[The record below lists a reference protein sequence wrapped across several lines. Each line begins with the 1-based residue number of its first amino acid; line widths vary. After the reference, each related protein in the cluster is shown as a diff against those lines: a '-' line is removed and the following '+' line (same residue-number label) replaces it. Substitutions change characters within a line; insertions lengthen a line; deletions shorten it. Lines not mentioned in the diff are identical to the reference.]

1 MNKIRRFAA
10 FALVLALMLLTVFVP
25 AVHAEETLGPDEAKH
40 SVFRVVTKDAS
51 GAVISFGS
59 TFAVGEQS
67 PVTYLLTNYHV
78 VSENESGVYIWMDQD
93 KEIKCEVA
101 MALTDRDLAIL
112 KLETPVEAEPLPLG
126 TEDMVKTGDD
136 VYALGYPTNDISNTL
151 TSYPEDVTVTKGIIS
166 KTANWNGVRYYQ
178 VDAAINQ
185 GNSGGPLLHKNGYVV
200 GVASMKMN
208 DTEGI
213 NGAIRIE
220 EALDALDSLGIR
232 VKMAVPTVAGMTQT
246 PEQFVAENLVRA
258 GTVAVLAVPVA
269 FLSKF
274 LAVLLLAAAILL
286 YRLGSMTLR
295 KKIGARRARIE
306 LELPRFVANIEKTLP
321 HSRDVLAMLESYR
334 TGAGEEFGRELDIT
348 VADMRSGNDEAA
360 LTRLEARVGSS
371 ALSDVVRGLIG
382 ILHGEDN
389 SVYWA
394 NLSLKFS
401 EAGRQNLREQAGK
414 VPKRVR
420 RLSLVLLGCFFL
432 IYIVVIGEV
441 LLNSLGGLFL

>member
-1 MNKIRRFAA
+1 MIWMMVGFCAIFAA
-10 FALVLALMLLTVFVP
+10 TGVGFLLA
-25 AVHAEETLGPDEAKH
+25 E
-40 SVFRVVTKDAS
+40 R
-51 GAVISFGS
+51 
-59 TFAVGEQS
+59 
-67 PVTYLLTNYHV
+67 
-78 VSENESGVYIWMDQD
+78 
-93 KEIKCEVA
+93 
-101 MALTDRDLAIL
+101 L
-112 KLETPVEAEPLPLG
+112 KLPSRAASRAMHSMGRNRKDKPNPLTLLMRELSGRLAGRLRLNDYRRAQLEADLR
-126 TEDMVKTGDD
+126 TGD
-136 VYALGYPTNDISNTL
+136 
-151 TSYPEDVTVTKGIIS
+151 
-166 KTANWNGVRYYQ
+166 
-178 VDAAINQ
+178 
-185 GNSGGPLLHKNGYVV
+185 
-200 GVASMKMN
+200 
-208 DTEGI
+208 
-213 NGAIRIE
+213 
-220 EALDALDSLGIR
+220 
-232 VKMAVPTVAGMTQT
+232 MTQT
-246 PEQFVAENLVRA
+246 PEQFVAENIVRA
-258 GTVAVLAVPVA
+258 GTVAVLAIPVA

-274 LAVLLLAAAILL
+274 LAVLLLVAAILL
-286 YRLGSMTLR
+286 YRLGSMALR

-334 TGAGEEFGRELDIT
+334 VGAGEEFGRELDIT

-389 SVYWA
+389 GVYWA

-420 RLSLVLLGCFFL
+420 RLLLVLLGCFFL

>member
-1 MNKIRRFAA
+1 MVWG
-10 FALVLALMLLTVFVP
+10 L
-25 AVHAEETLGPDEAKH
+25 
-40 SVFRVVTKDAS
+40 
-51 GAVISFGS
+51 VIS
-59 TFAVGEQS
+59 
-67 PVTYLLTNYHV
+67 
-78 VSENESGVYIWMDQD
+78 
-93 KEIKCEVA
+93 C
-101 MALTDRDLAIL
+101 AIL
-112 KLETPVEAEPLPLG
+112 FSCGIGFLLAERLKLPSRAASRAMHSMGRNRKDKPNPLTLLMRELSGRLAGKLRLNEYRRAQLEADLR
-126 TEDMVKTGDD
+126 TGD
-136 VYALGYPTNDISNTL
+136 
-151 TSYPEDVTVTKGIIS
+151 
-166 KTANWNGVRYYQ
+166 
-178 VDAAINQ
+178 
-185 GNSGGPLLHKNGYVV
+185 
-200 GVASMKMN
+200 
-208 DTEGI
+208 
-213 NGAIRIE
+213 
-220 EALDALDSLGIR
+220 
-232 VKMAVPTVAGMTQT
+232 MTQT
-246 PEQFVAENLVRA
+246 PEQFVAENIVRA

-274 LAVLLLAAAILL
+274 LALLLLVVAILL

>member
-1 MNKIRRFAA
+1 MVWG
-10 FALVLALMLLTVFVP
+10 LVIT
-25 AVHAEETLGPDEAKH
+25 
-40 SVFRVVTKDAS
+40 
-51 GAVISFGS
+51 
-59 TFAVGEQS
+59 
-67 PVTYLLTNYHV
+67 
-78 VSENESGVYIWMDQD
+78 
-93 KEIKCEVA
+93 C
-101 MALTDRDLAIL
+101 AIL
-112 KLETPVEAEPLPLG
+112 FSCGIGFLLAERLKLPSRAASRAMHSMGRNRKDKPNPLTLLMRELSGRLAGKLRLNNYRRAQLEADLR
-126 TEDMVKTGDD
+126 TGD
-136 VYALGYPTNDISNTL
+136 
-151 TSYPEDVTVTKGIIS
+151 
-166 KTANWNGVRYYQ
+166 
-178 VDAAINQ
+178 
-185 GNSGGPLLHKNGYVV
+185 
-200 GVASMKMN
+200 
-208 DTEGI
+208 
-213 NGAIRIE
+213 
-220 EALDALDSLGIR
+220 
-232 VKMAVPTVAGMTQT
+232 MTQT

-258 GTVAVLAVPVA
+258 GTVAVLAVPVV
-269 FLSKF
+269 FVSKF
-274 LAVLLLAAAILL
+274 LAVLLLVAAVLF

-420 RLSLVLLGCFFL
+420 RLSLVLLVCFFL

>member
-1 MNKIRRFAA
+1 MVWMMVGFCAVFAA
-10 FALVLALMLLTVFVP
+10 TGIGFLLA
-25 AVHAEETLGPDEAKH
+25 E
-40 SVFRVVTKDAS
+40 R
-51 GAVISFGS
+51 
-59 TFAVGEQS
+59 
-67 PVTYLLTNYHV
+67 
-78 VSENESGVYIWMDQD
+78 
-93 KEIKCEVA
+93 
-101 MALTDRDLAIL
+101 L
-112 KLETPVEAEPLPLG
+112 KLPSRAASRAMHSMGRNRKDKPNPLTLLMRELSGRLAGKLRLNDYRRAQLEADLR
-126 TEDMVKTGDD
+126 TGD
-136 VYALGYPTNDISNTL
+136 
-151 TSYPEDVTVTKGIIS
+151 
-166 KTANWNGVRYYQ
+166 
-178 VDAAINQ
+178 
-185 GNSGGPLLHKNGYVV
+185 
-200 GVASMKMN
+200 
-208 DTEGI
+208 
-213 NGAIRIE
+213 
-220 EALDALDSLGIR
+220 
-232 VKMAVPTVAGMTQT
+232 MTQT
-246 PEQFVAENLVRA
+246 PEQFVAENIVRA

-334 TGAGEEFGRELDIT
+334 AGAGEEFGRELDIT

-371 ALSDVVRGLIG
+371 SLSDVVRGLIG

-414 VPKRVR
+414 IPKRVR

>member
-1 MNKIRRFAA
+1 MIWMMVGFCAVFAA
-10 FALVLALMLLTVFVP
+10 TGIGFLLA
-25 AVHAEETLGPDEAKH
+25 E
-40 SVFRVVTKDAS
+40 R
-51 GAVISFGS
+51 
-59 TFAVGEQS
+59 
-67 PVTYLLTNYHV
+67 
-78 VSENESGVYIWMDQD
+78 
-93 KEIKCEVA
+93 
-101 MALTDRDLAIL
+101 L
-112 KLETPVEAEPLPLG
+112 KLPSRAASRAMHSMGRNRKDKPNPLTLLMRELSGRLAGKLRLNEYRRAQLEADLR
-126 TEDMVKTGDD
+126 TGD
-136 VYALGYPTNDISNTL
+136 
-151 TSYPEDVTVTKGIIS
+151 
-166 KTANWNGVRYYQ
+166 
-178 VDAAINQ
+178 
-185 GNSGGPLLHKNGYVV
+185 
-200 GVASMKMN
+200 
-208 DTEGI
+208 
-213 NGAIRIE
+213 
-220 EALDALDSLGIR
+220 
-232 VKMAVPTVAGMTQT
+232 MTQT
-246 PEQFVAENLVRA
+246 PDQFVAENIVRA
-258 GTVAVLAVPVA
+258 GTVAVLAVPVV
-269 FLSKF
+269 FVSKF
-274 LAVLLLAAAILL
+274 LAVLLLVAAVLF

>member
-1 MNKIRRFAA
+1 MIWMMVGFCAIFAA
-10 FALVLALMLLTVFVP
+10 TGIGFLLA
-25 AVHAEETLGPDEAKH
+25 E
-40 SVFRVVTKDAS
+40 R
-51 GAVISFGS
+51 
-59 TFAVGEQS
+59 
-67 PVTYLLTNYHV
+67 
-78 VSENESGVYIWMDQD
+78 
-93 KEIKCEVA
+93 
-101 MALTDRDLAIL
+101 L
-112 KLETPVEAEPLPLG
+112 KLPSRAASRAMHSMGRNRKDKPNPLTLLMRELSGRLAGKLRLNEYRRAQLEADLR
-126 TEDMVKTGDD
+126 TGD
-136 VYALGYPTNDISNTL
+136 
-151 TSYPEDVTVTKGIIS
+151 
-166 KTANWNGVRYYQ
+166 
-178 VDAAINQ
+178 
-185 GNSGGPLLHKNGYVV
+185 
-200 GVASMKMN
+200 
-208 DTEGI
+208 
-213 NGAIRIE
+213 
-220 EALDALDSLGIR
+220 
-232 VKMAVPTVAGMTQT
+232 MTQT
-246 PEQFVAENLVRA
+246 PEQFVAENIVRA
-258 GTVAVLAVPVA
+258 GMVAVLAVPVA

-274 LAVLLLAAAILL
+274 LALLLLVVAILL

-295 KKIGARRARIE
+295 KKIGARRTRIE

>member
-1 MNKIRRFAA
+1 MIWMMVGFCAVFAA
-10 FALVLALMLLTVFVP
+10 TGIGFLLA
-25 AVHAEETLGPDEAKH
+25 E
-40 SVFRVVTKDAS
+40 R
-51 GAVISFGS
+51 
-59 TFAVGEQS
+59 
-67 PVTYLLTNYHV
+67 
-78 VSENESGVYIWMDQD
+78 
-93 KEIKCEVA
+93 
-101 MALTDRDLAIL
+101 L
-112 KLETPVEAEPLPLG
+112 KLPSRAASRAMHSMGRNRKDEPNPLTLLMRELSGRLAGRLHLNEYRRAQLEADLR
-126 TEDMVKTGDD
+126 TGD
-136 VYALGYPTNDISNTL
+136 
-151 TSYPEDVTVTKGIIS
+151 
-166 KTANWNGVRYYQ
+166 
-178 VDAAINQ
+178 
-185 GNSGGPLLHKNGYVV
+185 
-200 GVASMKMN
+200 
-208 DTEGI
+208 
-213 NGAIRIE
+213 
-220 EALDALDSLGIR
+220 
-232 VKMAVPTVAGMTQT
+232 MTQT
-246 PEQFVAENLVRA
+246 PEQFVAENIVRA

-269 FLSKF
+269 FVSKF
-274 LAVLLLAAAILL
+274 LAVLLLVAAVLL

-295 KKIGARRARIE
+295 KKIGARRTRIE
-306 LELPRFVANIEKTLP
+306 LELPRFVANVEKTLP
-321 HSRDVLAMLESYR
+321 HSRDVLAMLEGYR
-334 TGAGEEFGRELDIT
+334 TGAGAEFGRELDIT

>member
-1 MNKIRRFAA
+1 MVWMMVGFCAIFAA
-10 FALVLALMLLTVFVP
+10 TGIGFLLA
-25 AVHAEETLGPDEAKH
+25 E
-40 SVFRVVTKDAS
+40 R
-51 GAVISFGS
+51 
-59 TFAVGEQS
+59 
-67 PVTYLLTNYHV
+67 
-78 VSENESGVYIWMDQD
+78 
-93 KEIKCEVA
+93 
-101 MALTDRDLAIL
+101 L
-112 KLETPVEAEPLPLG
+112 KLPSRAASRAMHSMGRNRKDKPNPLTLLMRELSRRLAGKLRLNDYRRAQLEADLR
-126 TEDMVKTGDD
+126 TGD
-136 VYALGYPTNDISNTL
+136 
-151 TSYPEDVTVTKGIIS
+151 
-166 KTANWNGVRYYQ
+166 
-178 VDAAINQ
+178 
-185 GNSGGPLLHKNGYVV
+185 
-200 GVASMKMN
+200 MM
-208 DTEGI
+208 
-213 NGAIRIE
+213 
-220 EALDALDSLGIR
+220 
-232 VKMAVPTVAGMTQT
+232 QT
-246 PEQFVAENLVRA
+246 PEQFVAENIVRA

-274 LAVLLLAAAILL
+274 LALLLLVVAILL

-334 TGAGEEFGRELDIT
+334 AGAGEEFGRELDIT

-414 VPKRVR
+414 VPKRVC
-420 RLSLVLLGCFFL
+420 LLLFVFLGFYFVWCIFFDSL
-432 IYIVVIGEV
+432 IPIK
-441 LLNSLGGLFL
+441 

>member
-1 MNKIRRFAA
+1 MIWMMVGFCAVFAA
-10 FALVLALMLLTVFVP
+10 TGIGFLLA
-25 AVHAEETLGPDEAKH
+25 E
-40 SVFRVVTKDAS
+40 R
-51 GAVISFGS
+51 
-59 TFAVGEQS
+59 
-67 PVTYLLTNYHV
+67 
-78 VSENESGVYIWMDQD
+78 
-93 KEIKCEVA
+93 
-101 MALTDRDLAIL
+101 L
-112 KLETPVEAEPLPLG
+112 KLPSRAASRAMHSMGRNRKDKPNPLTLLMRELSGRLAGKLRLNEYRRAQLEADLR
-126 TEDMVKTGDD
+126 TGD
-136 VYALGYPTNDISNTL
+136 
-151 TSYPEDVTVTKGIIS
+151 
-166 KTANWNGVRYYQ
+166 
-178 VDAAINQ
+178 
-185 GNSGGPLLHKNGYVV
+185 
-200 GVASMKMN
+200 
-208 DTEGI
+208 
-213 NGAIRIE
+213 
-220 EALDALDSLGIR
+220 
-232 VKMAVPTVAGMTQT
+232 MTQT
-246 PEQFVAENLVRA
+246 PEQFVAENIVRA
-258 GTVAVLAVPVA
+258 GMVAVLAVPVA

-274 LAVLLLAAAILL
+274 LALLLLVVAILL

-295 KKIGARRARIE
+295 KKIGARRALIE

-334 TGAGEEFGRELDIT
+334 VGAGEEFGRELDIT
-348 VADMRSGNDEAA
+348 IADMRSGNDEAA

-401 EAGRQNLREQAGK
+401 EAGRQNLREQAGI

>member
-1 MNKIRRFAA
+1 MVWMMVGFCAVFAA
-10 FALVLALMLLTVFVP
+10 TGIGFLLA
-25 AVHAEETLGPDEAKH
+25 E
-40 SVFRVVTKDAS
+40 R
-51 GAVISFGS
+51 
-59 TFAVGEQS
+59 
-67 PVTYLLTNYHV
+67 
-78 VSENESGVYIWMDQD
+78 
-93 KEIKCEVA
+93 
-101 MALTDRDLAIL
+101 L
-112 KLETPVEAEPLPLG
+112 KLPSRAAARAMHSMGRNRKDKPNPLTLLMRELSGRLAGKLRLNDYRRAQLEADLR
-126 TEDMVKTGDD
+126 TGD
-136 VYALGYPTNDISNTL
+136 
-151 TSYPEDVTVTKGIIS
+151 
-166 KTANWNGVRYYQ
+166 
-178 VDAAINQ
+178 
-185 GNSGGPLLHKNGYVV
+185 
-200 GVASMKMN
+200 
-208 DTEGI
+208 
-213 NGAIRIE
+213 
-220 EALDALDSLGIR
+220 
-232 VKMAVPTVAGMTQT
+232 MTQT
-246 PEQFVAENLVRA
+246 PEQFVAENIVRA

-274 LAVLLLAAAILL
+274 LAVLLLVTAILL

>member
-1 MNKIRRFAA
+1 MVWG
-10 FALVLALMLLTVFVP
+10 LVIT
-25 AVHAEETLGPDEAKH
+25 
-40 SVFRVVTKDAS
+40 
-51 GAVISFGS
+51 
-59 TFAVGEQS
+59 
-67 PVTYLLTNYHV
+67 
-78 VSENESGVYIWMDQD
+78 
-93 KEIKCEVA
+93 C
-101 MALTDRDLAIL
+101 AIL
-112 KLETPVEAEPLPLG
+112 FSCGIGFLLAERLKLPSRAASRAMHSMGRNRKDKPNPLTLLMRELSGRLAGKLRLNDYRRAQLEADLR
-126 TEDMVKTGDD
+126 TGD
-136 VYALGYPTNDISNTL
+136 
-151 TSYPEDVTVTKGIIS
+151 
-166 KTANWNGVRYYQ
+166 
-178 VDAAINQ
+178 
-185 GNSGGPLLHKNGYVV
+185 
-200 GVASMKMN
+200 
-208 DTEGI
+208 
-213 NGAIRIE
+213 
-220 EALDALDSLGIR
+220 
-232 VKMAVPTVAGMTQT
+232 MTQT
-246 PEQFVAENLVRA
+246 PEQFVAENIVRA

-269 FLSKF
+269 FVSKF
-274 LAVLLLAAAILL
+274 LAVLLLVAAVLF

-334 TGAGEEFGRELDIT
+334 AGAGEEFGRELDIT

-382 ILHGEDN
+382 ILHGEDI
-389 SVYWA
+389 SVYWV

>member
-1 MNKIRRFAA
+1 MIWMMVGFCAIFAA
-10 FALVLALMLLTVFVP
+10 TGIGFLLA
-25 AVHAEETLGPDEAKH
+25 E
-40 SVFRVVTKDAS
+40 R
-51 GAVISFGS
+51 
-59 TFAVGEQS
+59 
-67 PVTYLLTNYHV
+67 
-78 VSENESGVYIWMDQD
+78 
-93 KEIKCEVA
+93 
-101 MALTDRDLAIL
+101 L
-112 KLETPVEAEPLPLG
+112 KLPSRAASRAMHSMGRSRKDKPNPLTLLMRELSGRLAGKLRLNDYRRAQLEADLR
-126 TEDMVKTGDD
+126 TGD
-136 VYALGYPTNDISNTL
+136 
-151 TSYPEDVTVTKGIIS
+151 
-166 KTANWNGVRYYQ
+166 
-178 VDAAINQ
+178 
-185 GNSGGPLLHKNGYVV
+185 
-200 GVASMKMN
+200 MM
-208 DTEGI
+208 
-213 NGAIRIE
+213 
-220 EALDALDSLGIR
+220 
-232 VKMAVPTVAGMTQT
+232 QT
-246 PEQFVAENLVRA
+246 PEQFVAENIVRA
-258 GTVAVLAVPVA
+258 GMVAVLAVPVA
-269 FLSKF
+269 FVSKF
-274 LAVLLLAAAILL
+274 LAVLLLVAAVLF

-295 KKIGARRARIE
+295 KKIGARRTRIE

>member
-1 MNKIRRFAA
+1 MVWG
-10 FALVLALMLLTVFVP
+10 LVIT
-25 AVHAEETLGPDEAKH
+25 
-40 SVFRVVTKDAS
+40 
-51 GAVISFGS
+51 
-59 TFAVGEQS
+59 
-67 PVTYLLTNYHV
+67 
-78 VSENESGVYIWMDQD
+78 
-93 KEIKCEVA
+93 C
-101 MALTDRDLAIL
+101 AIL
-112 KLETPVEAEPLPLG
+112 FSCGIGFLLAERLKLPSRAASRAMHSMGRNRKDKPNPLTLLMRELSGRLAGKLRLNDYRRAQLEADLR
-126 TEDMVKTGDD
+126 TGD
-136 VYALGYPTNDISNTL
+136 
-151 TSYPEDVTVTKGIIS
+151 
-166 KTANWNGVRYYQ
+166 
-178 VDAAINQ
+178 
-185 GNSGGPLLHKNGYVV
+185 
-200 GVASMKMN
+200 MM
-208 DTEGI
+208 
-213 NGAIRIE
+213 
-220 EALDALDSLGIR
+220 
-232 VKMAVPTVAGMTQT
+232 QT
-246 PEQFVAENLVRA
+246 PEQFVAENIVRA
-258 GTVAVLAVPVA
+258 GTVAVLAIPVA
-269 FLSKF
+269 FVSKF
-274 LAVLLLAAAILL
+274 LAVLLLVAAVLF

-389 SVYWA
+389 GVYWA

>member
-1 MNKIRRFAA
+1 MIWMMVGFCAVFAA
-10 FALVLALMLLTVFVP
+10 TGIGFLLA
-25 AVHAEETLGPDEAKH
+25 E
-40 SVFRVVTKDAS
+40 R
-51 GAVISFGS
+51 
-59 TFAVGEQS
+59 
-67 PVTYLLTNYHV
+67 
-78 VSENESGVYIWMDQD
+78 
-93 KEIKCEVA
+93 
-101 MALTDRDLAIL
+101 L
-112 KLETPVEAEPLPLG
+112 KLPSRAASRAMHSMGRNRKDKPNPLTLLMRELSGRLAGKLRLNDYRRAQLEADLR
-126 TEDMVKTGDD
+126 TGD
-136 VYALGYPTNDISNTL
+136 
-151 TSYPEDVTVTKGIIS
+151 
-166 KTANWNGVRYYQ
+166 
-178 VDAAINQ
+178 
-185 GNSGGPLLHKNGYVV
+185 
-200 GVASMKMN
+200 
-208 DTEGI
+208 
-213 NGAIRIE
+213 
-220 EALDALDSLGIR
+220 
-232 VKMAVPTVAGMTQT
+232 MTQT
-246 PEQFVAENLVRA
+246 PEQFVAENIVRA
-258 GTVAVLAVPVA
+258 GMVAVLAVPVA

-274 LAVLLLAAAILL
+274 LALLLLVVAILL

-334 TGAGEEFGRELDIT
+334 AGAGEEFGRELDIT

-389 SVYWA
+389 GVYWA

>member
-1 MNKIRRFAA
+1 MVWIMVGVCAVFAA
-10 FALVLALMLLTVFVP
+10 TGIGFLLA
-25 AVHAEETLGPDEAKH
+25 E
-40 SVFRVVTKDAS
+40 R
-51 GAVISFGS
+51 
-59 TFAVGEQS
+59 
-67 PVTYLLTNYHV
+67 
-78 VSENESGVYIWMDQD
+78 
-93 KEIKCEVA
+93 
-101 MALTDRDLAIL
+101 L
-112 KLETPVEAEPLPLG
+112 KLPSRAASRAMHSMGRNRKDKPNPLTLLMRELSGRLAGKLRLNDYRRAQLEADLR
-126 TEDMVKTGDD
+126 TGDM
-136 VYALGYPTNDISNTL
+136 I
-151 TSYPEDVTVTKGIIS
+151 
-166 KTANWNGVRYYQ
+166 
-178 VDAAINQ
+178 
-185 GNSGGPLLHKNGYVV
+185 
-200 GVASMKMN
+200 
-208 DTEGI
+208 
-213 NGAIRIE
+213 
-220 EALDALDSLGIR
+220 
-232 VKMAVPTVAGMTQT
+232 QT
-246 PEQFVAENLVRA
+246 PEQFVAENIVRA

-274 LAVLLLAAAILL
+274 LAVLLLIAAILL
-286 YRLGSMTLR
+286 YRLGSLTLR
-295 KKIGARRARIE
+295 KKIGARRVRIE

-420 RLSLVLLGCFFL
+420 RLSLILLGCFFL

>member
-1 MNKIRRFAA
+1 MIWMMVGFCAVFAA
-10 FALVLALMLLTVFVP
+10 TGIGFLLA
-25 AVHAEETLGPDEAKH
+25 E
-40 SVFRVVTKDAS
+40 R
-51 GAVISFGS
+51 
-59 TFAVGEQS
+59 
-67 PVTYLLTNYHV
+67 
-78 VSENESGVYIWMDQD
+78 
-93 KEIKCEVA
+93 
-101 MALTDRDLAIL
+101 L
-112 KLETPVEAEPLPLG
+112 KLPSRAASRAMHSMGRNRRDKPNPLTLLMRELSGRLAGKLRLNEYRRAQLEADLR
-126 TEDMVKTGDD
+126 TGD
-136 VYALGYPTNDISNTL
+136 
-151 TSYPEDVTVTKGIIS
+151 
-166 KTANWNGVRYYQ
+166 
-178 VDAAINQ
+178 
-185 GNSGGPLLHKNGYVV
+185 
-200 GVASMKMN
+200 
-208 DTEGI
+208 
-213 NGAIRIE
+213 
-220 EALDALDSLGIR
+220 
-232 VKMAVPTVAGMTQT
+232 MTQT
-246 PEQFVAENLVRA
+246 PEQFVAENIVRA
-258 GTVAVLAVPVA
+258 GTVAVLAVSVA

-274 LAVLLLAAAILL
+274 LALLLLVVAILL

-334 TGAGEEFGRELDIT
+334 AGAGEEFGRELDIT

>member
-1 MNKIRRFAA
+1 MIWMMVGFCAIFAA
-10 FALVLALMLLTVFVP
+10 TGIGFLLA
-25 AVHAEETLGPDEAKH
+25 E
-40 SVFRVVTKDAS
+40 R
-51 GAVISFGS
+51 
-59 TFAVGEQS
+59 
-67 PVTYLLTNYHV
+67 
-78 VSENESGVYIWMDQD
+78 
-93 KEIKCEVA
+93 
-101 MALTDRDLAIL
+101 L
-112 KLETPVEAEPLPLG
+112 KLPSRAASRAMHSMGRNRKDKPNPLTLLMRELSGRLAGKLRLNEYRRAQLEADLR
-126 TEDMVKTGDD
+126 TGD
-136 VYALGYPTNDISNTL
+136 
-151 TSYPEDVTVTKGIIS
+151 
-166 KTANWNGVRYYQ
+166 
-178 VDAAINQ
+178 
-185 GNSGGPLLHKNGYVV
+185 
-200 GVASMKMN
+200 
-208 DTEGI
+208 
-213 NGAIRIE
+213 
-220 EALDALDSLGIR
+220 
-232 VKMAVPTVAGMTQT
+232 MTQT
-246 PEQFVAENLVRA
+246 PEQFVAENIVRA
-258 GTVAVLAVPVA
+258 GIVAVLAVPVA
-269 FLSKF
+269 FASKF
-274 LAVLLLAAAILL
+274 LAVLLLVAAVLL

-334 TGAGEEFGRELDIT
+334 VGAGEEFGRELDIT
-348 VADMRSGNDEAA
+348 IADMRSGNDEAA

>member
-1 MNKIRRFAA
+1 MVWG
-10 FALVLALMLLTVFVP
+10 L
-25 AVHAEETLGPDEAKH
+25 
-40 SVFRVVTKDAS
+40 
-51 GAVISFGS
+51 VIS
-59 TFAVGEQS
+59 
-67 PVTYLLTNYHV
+67 
-78 VSENESGVYIWMDQD
+78 
-93 KEIKCEVA
+93 C
-101 MALTDRDLAIL
+101 AIL
-112 KLETPVEAEPLPLG
+112 FSCGIGFLLAERLKLPSRAASRAMHSMGRNRKDKPNPLTLLMRELSGRLAGKLRLNDYRRAQLEADLR
-126 TEDMVKTGDD
+126 TGD
-136 VYALGYPTNDISNTL
+136 
-151 TSYPEDVTVTKGIIS
+151 
-166 KTANWNGVRYYQ
+166 
-178 VDAAINQ
+178 
-185 GNSGGPLLHKNGYVV
+185 
-200 GVASMKMN
+200 
-208 DTEGI
+208 
-213 NGAIRIE
+213 
-220 EALDALDSLGIR
+220 
-232 VKMAVPTVAGMTQT
+232 MTQT
-246 PEQFVAENLVRA
+246 PEQFVAENIVRA
-258 GTVAVLAVPVA
+258 GTVAVLAVPVV
-269 FLSKF
+269 FVSKF
-274 LAVLLLAAAILL
+274 LAVLLLVAAVLL

>member
-1 MNKIRRFAA
+1 MIWMMVGFCAVFAA
-10 FALVLALMLLTVFVP
+10 TGIGFLLA
-25 AVHAEETLGPDEAKH
+25 E
-40 SVFRVVTKDAS
+40 R
-51 GAVISFGS
+51 
-59 TFAVGEQS
+59 
-67 PVTYLLTNYHV
+67 
-78 VSENESGVYIWMDQD
+78 
-93 KEIKCEVA
+93 
-101 MALTDRDLAIL
+101 L
-112 KLETPVEAEPLPLG
+112 KLPSRAASRAMHSMGRNRKDKPNPLTLLMRELSGRLAGKLRLNDYRRAQLEADLR
-126 TEDMVKTGDD
+126 TGD
-136 VYALGYPTNDISNTL
+136 
-151 TSYPEDVTVTKGIIS
+151 
-166 KTANWNGVRYYQ
+166 
-178 VDAAINQ
+178 
-185 GNSGGPLLHKNGYVV
+185 
-200 GVASMKMN
+200 
-208 DTEGI
+208 
-213 NGAIRIE
+213 
-220 EALDALDSLGIR
+220 
-232 VKMAVPTVAGMTQT
+232 MTQT
-246 PEQFVAENLVRA
+246 PEQFVAENIVRA
-258 GTVAVLAVPVA
+258 GTVAVLAVPVM

-274 LAVLLLAAAILL
+274 LALLLLVVAILL

-334 TGAGEEFGRELDIT
+334 VGAGEEFGRELDIT
-348 VADMRSGNDEAA
+348 VAGMRSGNDEAA

>member
-1 MNKIRRFAA
+1 MIWMMVGFCAVFAA
-10 FALVLALMLLTVFVP
+10 TGIGFLLA
-25 AVHAEETLGPDEAKH
+25 E
-40 SVFRVVTKDAS
+40 R
-51 GAVISFGS
+51 
-59 TFAVGEQS
+59 
-67 PVTYLLTNYHV
+67 
-78 VSENESGVYIWMDQD
+78 
-93 KEIKCEVA
+93 
-101 MALTDRDLAIL
+101 L
-112 KLETPVEAEPLPLG
+112 KLPSRAASRAMHSMGRNRKDKPNPLTLLMRELSGRLAGKLRLNDYRRAQLEADLR
-126 TEDMVKTGDD
+126 TGD
-136 VYALGYPTNDISNTL
+136 
-151 TSYPEDVTVTKGIIS
+151 
-166 KTANWNGVRYYQ
+166 
-178 VDAAINQ
+178 
-185 GNSGGPLLHKNGYVV
+185 
-200 GVASMKMN
+200 MM
-208 DTEGI
+208 
-213 NGAIRIE
+213 
-220 EALDALDSLGIR
+220 
-232 VKMAVPTVAGMTQT
+232 QT
-246 PEQFVAENLVRA
+246 PEQFVAENIVRA

-269 FLSKF
+269 FVSKF
-274 LAVLLLAAAILL
+274 FSVLLLVAAVLL

-389 SVYWA
+389 GVYWA

-432 IYIVVIGEV
+432 IYVVVIGEV

>member
-1 MNKIRRFAA
+1 MVWG
-10 FALVLALMLLTVFVP
+10 LVIT
-25 AVHAEETLGPDEAKH
+25 
-40 SVFRVVTKDAS
+40 
-51 GAVISFGS
+51 
-59 TFAVGEQS
+59 
-67 PVTYLLTNYHV
+67 
-78 VSENESGVYIWMDQD
+78 
-93 KEIKCEVA
+93 C
-101 MALTDRDLAIL
+101 AIL
-112 KLETPVEAEPLPLG
+112 FSCGIGFLLAERLKLPSRAASRAMHSMGRNRKDKPNPLTLLMRELSGRLAGKLRLNEYRRAQLEADLR
-126 TEDMVKTGDD
+126 TGD
-136 VYALGYPTNDISNTL
+136 
-151 TSYPEDVTVTKGIIS
+151 
-166 KTANWNGVRYYQ
+166 
-178 VDAAINQ
+178 
-185 GNSGGPLLHKNGYVV
+185 
-200 GVASMKMN
+200 
-208 DTEGI
+208 
-213 NGAIRIE
+213 
-220 EALDALDSLGIR
+220 
-232 VKMAVPTVAGMTQT
+232 MTQT
-246 PEQFVAENLVRA
+246 PEQFVAENIVRT

-269 FLSKF
+269 FVSKF
-274 LAVLLLAAAILL
+274 LAVLLLIAAVLF

-334 TGAGEEFGRELDIT
+334 TGAGDEFGRELDIT

-414 VPKRVR
+414 IPKRVR

>member
-1 MNKIRRFAA
+1 MIWMMVGFCAIFAA
-10 FALVLALMLLTVFVP
+10 TGVCFLLA
-25 AVHAEETLGPDEAKH
+25 E
-40 SVFRVVTKDAS
+40 R
-51 GAVISFGS
+51 
-59 TFAVGEQS
+59 
-67 PVTYLLTNYHV
+67 
-78 VSENESGVYIWMDQD
+78 
-93 KEIKCEVA
+93 
-101 MALTDRDLAIL
+101 L
-112 KLETPVEAEPLPLG
+112 KLPSRAASRAMHSMGRNRKDKPNPLTLLMRELSGRLAGKLRLNDYRRAQLEADLR
-126 TEDMVKTGDD
+126 TGD
-136 VYALGYPTNDISNTL
+136 
-151 TSYPEDVTVTKGIIS
+151 
-166 KTANWNGVRYYQ
+166 
-178 VDAAINQ
+178 
-185 GNSGGPLLHKNGYVV
+185 
-200 GVASMKMN
+200 
-208 DTEGI
+208 
-213 NGAIRIE
+213 
-220 EALDALDSLGIR
+220 
-232 VKMAVPTVAGMTQT
+232 MTQT
-246 PEQFVAENLVRA
+246 PEQFVAENIVRA
-258 GTVAVLAVPVA
+258 GMVAVLAVPVA

-274 LAVLLLAAAILL
+274 LAVLLLVAAILL

>member
-1 MNKIRRFAA
+1 MIWMMVGFCAIFAA
-10 FALVLALMLLTVFVP
+10 TGIGFLLA
-25 AVHAEETLGPDEAKH
+25 E
-40 SVFRVVTKDAS
+40 R
-51 GAVISFGS
+51 
-59 TFAVGEQS
+59 
-67 PVTYLLTNYHV
+67 
-78 VSENESGVYIWMDQD
+78 
-93 KEIKCEVA
+93 
-101 MALTDRDLAIL
+101 L
-112 KLETPVEAEPLPLG
+112 KLPSRAASRAMHSMGRNRKDKPNPLTLLMRELSGRLAGKLRLNDYRRAQLEADLR
-126 TEDMVKTGDD
+126 TGD
-136 VYALGYPTNDISNTL
+136 
-151 TSYPEDVTVTKGIIS
+151 
-166 KTANWNGVRYYQ
+166 
-178 VDAAINQ
+178 
-185 GNSGGPLLHKNGYVV
+185 
-200 GVASMKMN
+200 
-208 DTEGI
+208 
-213 NGAIRIE
+213 
-220 EALDALDSLGIR
+220 
-232 VKMAVPTVAGMTQT
+232 MTQT
-246 PEQFVAENLVRA
+246 PEQFVAENIVRA
-258 GTVAVLAVPVA
+258 GTVAVLAVPVV
-269 FLSKF
+269 FVSKL
-274 LAVLLLAAAILL
+274 LAVLLLVAAVLF

-334 TGAGEEFGRELDIT
+334 AGAGEEFGRELDIT

-389 SVYWA
+389 GVYWA

>member
-1 MNKIRRFAA
+1 MVWG
-10 FALVLALMLLTVFVP
+10 LVITCAILFSC
-25 AVHAEETLGPDEAKH
+25 G
-40 SVFRVVTKDAS
+40 
-51 GAVISFGS
+51 ISF
-59 TFAVGEQS
+59 
-67 PVTYLLTNYHV
+67 LLA
-78 VSENESGVYIWMDQD
+78 E
-93 KEIKCEVA
+93 
-101 MALTDRDLAIL
+101 RL
-112 KLETPVEAEPLPLG
+112 KLPSRAASRAMHSMGRNRKDKPNPLTLLMRELSGRLAGKLRLNDYRRAQLEADLR
-126 TEDMVKTGDD
+126 TGD
-136 VYALGYPTNDISNTL
+136 
-151 TSYPEDVTVTKGIIS
+151 
-166 KTANWNGVRYYQ
+166 
-178 VDAAINQ
+178 
-185 GNSGGPLLHKNGYVV
+185 
-200 GVASMKMN
+200 
-208 DTEGI
+208 
-213 NGAIRIE
+213 
-220 EALDALDSLGIR
+220 
-232 VKMAVPTVAGMTQT
+232 MTQT

-258 GTVAVLAVPVA
+258 GTVAVLAIPVA
-269 FLSKF
+269 FVSKF
-274 LAVLLLAAAILL
+274 LAVLLLVAAVLF

-295 KKIGARRARIE
+295 KKIGARRVRIE

-334 TGAGEEFGRELDIT
+334 VGAGEEFGRELDIT

>member
-1 MNKIRRFAA
+1 MIWMMIGFCAIFAA
-10 FALVLALMLLTVFVP
+10 TGIGFLLA
-25 AVHAEETLGPDEAKH
+25 E
-40 SVFRVVTKDAS
+40 R
-51 GAVISFGS
+51 
-59 TFAVGEQS
+59 
-67 PVTYLLTNYHV
+67 
-78 VSENESGVYIWMDQD
+78 
-93 KEIKCEVA
+93 
-101 MALTDRDLAIL
+101 L
-112 KLETPVEAEPLPLG
+112 KLPSRAASRAMHSMGRNRKDKPNPLTLLMRELSGRLAGKLRLNDYRRAQLEADLR
-126 TEDMVKTGDD
+126 TGD
-136 VYALGYPTNDISNTL
+136 
-151 TSYPEDVTVTKGIIS
+151 
-166 KTANWNGVRYYQ
+166 
-178 VDAAINQ
+178 
-185 GNSGGPLLHKNGYVV
+185 
-200 GVASMKMN
+200 
-208 DTEGI
+208 
-213 NGAIRIE
+213 
-220 EALDALDSLGIR
+220 
-232 VKMAVPTVAGMTQT
+232 MTQT
-246 PEQFVAENLVRA
+246 SEQFVAENIVRA
-258 GTVAVLAVPVA
+258 GTVAVLAIPVA
-269 FLSKF
+269 FVSKF
-274 LAVLLLAAAILL
+274 MAVLLLIAAVLF

-334 TGAGEEFGRELDIT
+334 VGAGEEFGRELDIT

-389 SVYWA
+389 GVYWA

>member
-1 MNKIRRFAA
+1 MVWMMVGFCAIFAA
-10 FALVLALMLLTVFVP
+10 TGIGFLLA
-25 AVHAEETLGPDEAKH
+25 E
-40 SVFRVVTKDAS
+40 R
-51 GAVISFGS
+51 
-59 TFAVGEQS
+59 
-67 PVTYLLTNYHV
+67 
-78 VSENESGVYIWMDQD
+78 
-93 KEIKCEVA
+93 
-101 MALTDRDLAIL
+101 L
-112 KLETPVEAEPLPLG
+112 KLPSRAASRAMHSMGRNRKDKPNPLTLLMRELSGRLAGKLRLNDYRRAQLEADLR
-126 TEDMVKTGDD
+126 TGD
-136 VYALGYPTNDISNTL
+136 
-151 TSYPEDVTVTKGIIS
+151 
-166 KTANWNGVRYYQ
+166 
-178 VDAAINQ
+178 
-185 GNSGGPLLHKNGYVV
+185 
-200 GVASMKMN
+200 
-208 DTEGI
+208 
-213 NGAIRIE
+213 
-220 EALDALDSLGIR
+220 
-232 VKMAVPTVAGMTQT
+232 MTQT
-246 PEQFVAENLVRA
+246 PEQFVAENIVRA

-269 FLSKF
+269 LLSKF

>member
-1 MNKIRRFAA
+1 MVWG
-10 FALVLALMLLTVFVP
+10 L
-25 AVHAEETLGPDEAKH
+25 
-40 SVFRVVTKDAS
+40 
-51 GAVISFGS
+51 VIS
-59 TFAVGEQS
+59 
-67 PVTYLLTNYHV
+67 
-78 VSENESGVYIWMDQD
+78 
-93 KEIKCEVA
+93 C
-101 MALTDRDLAIL
+101 AIL
-112 KLETPVEAEPLPLG
+112 FSCGIGFLLAERLKLPSRSASRAMHSMGRNRKDKPNPLTLLMRELSGRLAGKLRLNEYRRAQLEADLR
-126 TEDMVKTGDD
+126 TGD
-136 VYALGYPTNDISNTL
+136 
-151 TSYPEDVTVTKGIIS
+151 
-166 KTANWNGVRYYQ
+166 
-178 VDAAINQ
+178 
-185 GNSGGPLLHKNGYVV
+185 
-200 GVASMKMN
+200 MM
-208 DTEGI
+208 
-213 NGAIRIE
+213 
-220 EALDALDSLGIR
+220 
-232 VKMAVPTVAGMTQT
+232 QT
-246 PEQFVAENLVRA
+246 PEQFVAENIVRA
-258 GTVAVLAVPVA
+258 GTVAVLAIPVA
-269 FLSKF
+269 FVSKF
-274 LAVLLLAAAILL
+274 LAVLLLVAAVLL

-295 KKIGARRARIE
+295 KKIGARRTRIE

-334 TGAGEEFGRELDIT
+334 AGAGEEFGRELDIT

>member
-1 MNKIRRFAA
+1 MIWMMVSFCAVFAA
-10 FALVLALMLLTVFVP
+10 TGIGFLLA
-25 AVHAEETLGPDEAKH
+25 E
-40 SVFRVVTKDAS
+40 R
-51 GAVISFGS
+51 
-59 TFAVGEQS
+59 
-67 PVTYLLTNYHV
+67 
-78 VSENESGVYIWMDQD
+78 
-93 KEIKCEVA
+93 
-101 MALTDRDLAIL
+101 L
-112 KLETPVEAEPLPLG
+112 KLPSRAASRAMHSMGRNRKDKPNPLTLLMRELSGRLAGKLRLNEYRRAQLEADLR
-126 TEDMVKTGDD
+126 TGD
-136 VYALGYPTNDISNTL
+136 
-151 TSYPEDVTVTKGIIS
+151 
-166 KTANWNGVRYYQ
+166 
-178 VDAAINQ
+178 
-185 GNSGGPLLHKNGYVV
+185 
-200 GVASMKMN
+200 
-208 DTEGI
+208 
-213 NGAIRIE
+213 
-220 EALDALDSLGIR
+220 
-232 VKMAVPTVAGMTQT
+232 MTQT
-246 PEQFVAENLVRA
+246 PEQFVAENIVRA
-258 GTVAVLAVPVA
+258 GTVAVLAVPVV
-269 FLSKF
+269 FVSKF
-274 LAVLLLAAAILL
+274 LAVLLLVAAVLF

>member
-1 MNKIRRFAA
+1 MIWMMVGFCAVFAA
-10 FALVLALMLLTVFVP
+10 TGIGFLLA
-25 AVHAEETLGPDEAKH
+25 E
-40 SVFRVVTKDAS
+40 R
-51 GAVISFGS
+51 
-59 TFAVGEQS
+59 
-67 PVTYLLTNYHV
+67 
-78 VSENESGVYIWMDQD
+78 
-93 KEIKCEVA
+93 
-101 MALTDRDLAIL
+101 L
-112 KLETPVEAEPLPLG
+112 KLPSRAASRAMHSMGRNRKDKPNPLTLLMRELSGRLAGKLRLNEYRRAQLEADLR
-126 TEDMVKTGDD
+126 TGD
-136 VYALGYPTNDISNTL
+136 
-151 TSYPEDVTVTKGIIS
+151 
-166 KTANWNGVRYYQ
+166 
-178 VDAAINQ
+178 
-185 GNSGGPLLHKNGYVV
+185 
-200 GVASMKMN
+200 
-208 DTEGI
+208 
-213 NGAIRIE
+213 
-220 EALDALDSLGIR
+220 
-232 VKMAVPTVAGMTQT
+232 MTQT
-246 PEQFVAENLVRA
+246 PDQFVAENIVRA

-269 FLSKF
+269 FVSKF
-274 LAVLLLAAAILL
+274 LAVLLLVAAVLF

-389 SVYWA
+389 GVYWA

-432 IYIVVIGEV
+432 NYIVVIGEV

>member
-1 MNKIRRFAA
+1 MVWG
-10 FALVLALMLLTVFVP
+10 L
-25 AVHAEETLGPDEAKH
+25 
-40 SVFRVVTKDAS
+40 
-51 GAVISFGS
+51 VIS
-59 TFAVGEQS
+59 
-67 PVTYLLTNYHV
+67 
-78 VSENESGVYIWMDQD
+78 
-93 KEIKCEVA
+93 C
-101 MALTDRDLAIL
+101 AIL
-112 KLETPVEAEPLPLG
+112 FSCGIGFLLAERLKLPSRAASRAMHSMGRNRKDKPNPLTLLMRELSGRLAGKLRLNDYRRAQLEADLR
-126 TEDMVKTGDD
+126 TGD
-136 VYALGYPTNDISNTL
+136 
-151 TSYPEDVTVTKGIIS
+151 
-166 KTANWNGVRYYQ
+166 
-178 VDAAINQ
+178 
-185 GNSGGPLLHKNGYVV
+185 
-200 GVASMKMN
+200 MM
-208 DTEGI
+208 
-213 NGAIRIE
+213 
-220 EALDALDSLGIR
+220 
-232 VKMAVPTVAGMTQT
+232 QT
-246 PEQFVAENLVRA
+246 PEQFVAENIVRA

-274 LAVLLLAAAILL
+274 LALLLLVVAILL

-295 KKIGARRARIE
+295 KKIGARRTRIE
-306 LELPRFVANIEKTLP
+306 LELPRFVANIEKALP

-401 EAGRQNLREQAGK
+401 EVGRQNLREQAGK

>member
-1 MNKIRRFAA
+1 MVWG
-10 FALVLALMLLTVFVP
+10 LVIT
-25 AVHAEETLGPDEAKH
+25 
-40 SVFRVVTKDAS
+40 
-51 GAVISFGS
+51 
-59 TFAVGEQS
+59 
-67 PVTYLLTNYHV
+67 
-78 VSENESGVYIWMDQD
+78 
-93 KEIKCEVA
+93 C
-101 MALTDRDLAIL
+101 AIL
-112 KLETPVEAEPLPLG
+112 FSCGIGFLFAERLKLPSRAASRAMHSMGRNRKDKPNPLTLLMRELSGRLAGKLRLNDYRRAQLEADLR
-126 TEDMVKTGDD
+126 TGD
-136 VYALGYPTNDISNTL
+136 
-151 TSYPEDVTVTKGIIS
+151 
-166 KTANWNGVRYYQ
+166 
-178 VDAAINQ
+178 
-185 GNSGGPLLHKNGYVV
+185 
-200 GVASMKMN
+200 
-208 DTEGI
+208 
-213 NGAIRIE
+213 
-220 EALDALDSLGIR
+220 
-232 VKMAVPTVAGMTQT
+232 MTQT
-246 PEQFVAENLVRA
+246 PEQFVAENIVRA

-274 LAVLLLAAAILL
+274 LALLLLAAAVLL

-389 SVYWA
+389 GVYWA

>member
-1 MNKIRRFAA
+1 MIWMMVGFC
-10 FALVLALMLLTVFVP
+10 
-25 AVHAEETLGPDEAKH
+25 AV
-40 SVFRVVTKDAS
+40 
-51 GAVISFGS
+51 
-59 TFAVGEQS
+59 FAVTGIGF
-67 PVTYLLTNYHV
+67 LLA
-78 VSENESGVYIWMDQD
+78 E
-93 KEIKCEVA
+93 
-101 MALTDRDLAIL
+101 RL
-112 KLETPVEAEPLPLG
+112 KLPSRAASRAMHSMGRNRKDKPNPLTLLMRELSGRLAGRLHLNEYRCAQLEADLR
-126 TEDMVKTGDD
+126 TGD
-136 VYALGYPTNDISNTL
+136 
-151 TSYPEDVTVTKGIIS
+151 
-166 KTANWNGVRYYQ
+166 
-178 VDAAINQ
+178 
-185 GNSGGPLLHKNGYVV
+185 
-200 GVASMKMN
+200 
-208 DTEGI
+208 
-213 NGAIRIE
+213 
-220 EALDALDSLGIR
+220 
-232 VKMAVPTVAGMTQT
+232 MTQT
-246 PEQFVAENLVRA
+246 PEQFVAENIVRA
-258 GTVAVLAVPVA
+258 GTVAVLAVPVV
-269 FLSKF
+269 FVSKF
-274 LAVLLLAAAILL
+274 LAVLLLVAAVLF

>member
-1 MNKIRRFAA
+1 MVWG
-10 FALVLALMLLTVFVP
+10 LVIT
-25 AVHAEETLGPDEAKH
+25 
-40 SVFRVVTKDAS
+40 
-51 GAVISFGS
+51 
-59 TFAVGEQS
+59 
-67 PVTYLLTNYHV
+67 
-78 VSENESGVYIWMDQD
+78 
-93 KEIKCEVA
+93 C
-101 MALTDRDLAIL
+101 AIL
-112 KLETPVEAEPLPLG
+112 FSCGIGFLLAERLKLPSRAASRAMHSMGRNRKDKPNPLTLLMRELSGRLAGKLRLNDYRRAQLEADLR
-126 TEDMVKTGDD
+126 TGD
-136 VYALGYPTNDISNTL
+136 
-151 TSYPEDVTVTKGIIS
+151 
-166 KTANWNGVRYYQ
+166 
-178 VDAAINQ
+178 
-185 GNSGGPLLHKNGYVV
+185 
-200 GVASMKMN
+200 
-208 DTEGI
+208 
-213 NGAIRIE
+213 
-220 EALDALDSLGIR
+220 
-232 VKMAVPTVAGMTQT
+232 MTQT
-246 PEQFVAENLVRA
+246 PEQFVAENIVRA
-258 GTVAVLAVPVA
+258 GMVAVLAVPVA
-269 FLSKF
+269 FVSKF
-274 LAVLLLAAAILL
+274 LAVLLLVAAVLF

-334 TGAGEEFGRELDIT
+334 VGAGEEFGRELDIT

-389 SVYWA
+389 GVYWV

>member
-1 MNKIRRFAA
+1 MVWG
-10 FALVLALMLLTVFVP
+10 LVIT
-25 AVHAEETLGPDEAKH
+25 
-40 SVFRVVTKDAS
+40 
-51 GAVISFGS
+51 
-59 TFAVGEQS
+59 
-67 PVTYLLTNYHV
+67 
-78 VSENESGVYIWMDQD
+78 
-93 KEIKCEVA
+93 C
-101 MALTDRDLAIL
+101 AIL
-112 KLETPVEAEPLPLG
+112 FSCGIGFLFAERLKLPSRAASRAMHSMGRNRKDKPNPLTLLMRELSGRLAGKLRLNDYRRAQLEADLR
-126 TEDMVKTGDD
+126 TGD
-136 VYALGYPTNDISNTL
+136 
-151 TSYPEDVTVTKGIIS
+151 
-166 KTANWNGVRYYQ
+166 
-178 VDAAINQ
+178 
-185 GNSGGPLLHKNGYVV
+185 
-200 GVASMKMN
+200 
-208 DTEGI
+208 
-213 NGAIRIE
+213 
-220 EALDALDSLGIR
+220 
-232 VKMAVPTVAGMTQT
+232 MTQT
-246 PEQFVAENLVRA
+246 PEQFVAENIVRA

-274 LAVLLLAAAILL
+274 LALLLLAAAVLL

-389 SVYWA
+389 GVYWA

-420 RLSLVLLGCFFL
+420 RLSLFLLGCFFL

>member
-1 MNKIRRFAA
+1 MIWMMVGFCAIFAA
-10 FALVLALMLLTVFVP
+10 TGIGFLLA
-25 AVHAEETLGPDEAKH
+25 E
-40 SVFRVVTKDAS
+40 R
-51 GAVISFGS
+51 
-59 TFAVGEQS
+59 
-67 PVTYLLTNYHV
+67 
-78 VSENESGVYIWMDQD
+78 
-93 KEIKCEVA
+93 
-101 MALTDRDLAIL
+101 L
-112 KLETPVEAEPLPLG
+112 KLPSRAASRAMHSMGRNRKDKPNPLTLLMRELSGRLAGKLRLNEYRRAQLEADLR
-126 TEDMVKTGDD
+126 TGD
-136 VYALGYPTNDISNTL
+136 
-151 TSYPEDVTVTKGIIS
+151 
-166 KTANWNGVRYYQ
+166 
-178 VDAAINQ
+178 
-185 GNSGGPLLHKNGYVV
+185 
-200 GVASMKMN
+200 
-208 DTEGI
+208 
-213 NGAIRIE
+213 
-220 EALDALDSLGIR
+220 
-232 VKMAVPTVAGMTQT
+232 MTQT
-246 PEQFVAENLVRA
+246 PEQFVAENIVRA

-274 LAVLLLAAAILL
+274 LALLLLVVAILL

>member
-1 MNKIRRFAA
+1 MIWMMVGFCAIFAA
-10 FALVLALMLLTVFVP
+10 TGIGFLLA
-25 AVHAEETLGPDEAKH
+25 E
-40 SVFRVVTKDAS
+40 R
-51 GAVISFGS
+51 
-59 TFAVGEQS
+59 
-67 PVTYLLTNYHV
+67 
-78 VSENESGVYIWMDQD
+78 
-93 KEIKCEVA
+93 
-101 MALTDRDLAIL
+101 L
-112 KLETPVEAEPLPLG
+112 KLPSRAASRAMHSMGRNRKDKPNPLTLLMRELSGRLAGKLRLNDYRRAQLEADLR
-126 TEDMVKTGDD
+126 TGD
-136 VYALGYPTNDISNTL
+136 
-151 TSYPEDVTVTKGIIS
+151 
-166 KTANWNGVRYYQ
+166 
-178 VDAAINQ
+178 
-185 GNSGGPLLHKNGYVV
+185 
-200 GVASMKMN
+200 
-208 DTEGI
+208 
-213 NGAIRIE
+213 
-220 EALDALDSLGIR
+220 
-232 VKMAVPTVAGMTQT
+232 MTQT

-258 GTVAVLAVPVA
+258 GMVAVLAIPVA

-274 LAVLLLAAAILL
+274 LAVLLLVAAILL

-389 SVYWA
+389 GVYWA

>member
-1 MNKIRRFAA
+1 MVWMMVGFCAVFAA
-10 FALVLALMLLTVFVP
+10 TGIGFLLA
-25 AVHAEETLGPDEAKH
+25 E
-40 SVFRVVTKDAS
+40 R
-51 GAVISFGS
+51 
-59 TFAVGEQS
+59 
-67 PVTYLLTNYHV
+67 
-78 VSENESGVYIWMDQD
+78 
-93 KEIKCEVA
+93 
-101 MALTDRDLAIL
+101 L
-112 KLETPVEAEPLPLG
+112 KLPSRAASRAMHSMGRNRKDKPNPLTLLMRELSGRLAGKLRLNDYRRAQLEADLR
-126 TEDMVKTGDD
+126 TGD
-136 VYALGYPTNDISNTL
+136 
-151 TSYPEDVTVTKGIIS
+151 
-166 KTANWNGVRYYQ
+166 
-178 VDAAINQ
+178 
-185 GNSGGPLLHKNGYVV
+185 
-200 GVASMKMN
+200 MM
-208 DTEGI
+208 
-213 NGAIRIE
+213 
-220 EALDALDSLGIR
+220 
-232 VKMAVPTVAGMTQT
+232 QT
-246 PEQFVAENLVRA
+246 PEQFVAENIVRA
-258 GTVAVLAVPVA
+258 GTVAVLAVPVV
-269 FLSKF
+269 FVSKL
-274 LAVLLLAAAILL
+274 LAVLLLVAAVLF

-334 TGAGEEFGRELDIT
+334 SGAGEEFGRELDIT

-389 SVYWA
+389 GVYWA